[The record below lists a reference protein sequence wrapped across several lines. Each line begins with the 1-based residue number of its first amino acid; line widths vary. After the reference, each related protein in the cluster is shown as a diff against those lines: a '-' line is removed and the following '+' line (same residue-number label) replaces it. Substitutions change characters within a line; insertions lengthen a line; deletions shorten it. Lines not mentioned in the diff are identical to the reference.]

1 MTILYLFKSALK
13 DVTRPGRAL
22 VAILLALAPAAI
34 ALAWR
39 LSAGPTKFPRD
50 LAYNSLESGFVF
62 SFTLVIL
69 SVMLATGVVSQ
80 ELEQKTIVYLLT
92 RPVRRVS
99 ILLARF
105 AAALTMVVATSW
117 VSTLALALTAYGPS
131 HLHGSAVVR
140 DMLILPVGALAY
152 GAVFLFVATFIA
164 RPLLWGLLFAFGW
177 EWWVPS
183 LPGNFKMASLMAYL
197 RVLAPHASPEG
208 ETVDLFTVL
217 SGLAPTKITST
228 LSWEV
233 LLAVIIIALAGA
245 MVVFS
250 QREYVPRDDAI

>member
-1 MTILYLFKSALK
+1 MLYLIKPALK
-13 DVTRPGRAL
+13 EVSRPGRAL
-22 VAILLALAPAAI
+22 IATLLALAPAAI

-39 LSAGPTKFPRD
+39 WSAGPTHFPRE

-69 SVMLATGVVSQ
+69 TVMLATGVISQ

-92 RPVRRVS
+92 RPVRRIS
-99 ILLARF
+99 ILLSRF
-105 AAALTMVVATSW
+105 AAALLMIVATSW
-117 VSTLALALTAYGPS
+117 VSTLALALTTYGLA
-131 HLHGSAVVR
+131 HLHGSPVGR
-140 DMLILPVGALAY
+140 DLLILPIGALAY
-152 GAVFLFVATFIA
+152 GAVFLCLATLIA

-183 LPGNFKMASLMAYL
+183 LPGNFRMASLMAYL
-197 RVLAPHASPEG
+197 RVLAPHATQDGG
-208 ETVDLFTVL
+208 EATDIFAIL
-217 SGLAPTKITST
+217 SGLVPTKITAA

-233 LLAVIIIALAGA
+233 LLTVIVVAMAGA

-250 QREYVPRDDAI
+250 TKEYVPRDDAI